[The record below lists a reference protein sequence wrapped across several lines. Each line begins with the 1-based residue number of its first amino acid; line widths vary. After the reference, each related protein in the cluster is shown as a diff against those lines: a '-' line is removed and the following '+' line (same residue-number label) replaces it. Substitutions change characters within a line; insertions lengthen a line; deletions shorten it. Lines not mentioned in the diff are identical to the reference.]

1 MARPR
6 ATKLRRQYGLRLDPQ
21 LMREVAHISVDED
34 KQLNELVEEAL
45 RDLVKKYRDKG
56 KGK

>member
-1 MARPR
+1 MARPP

-34 KQLNELVEEAL
+34 KQLNELVEEGL